1 MAKIVKLLE
10 KMGLVYSREGQ
21 QEPTPAA
28 ETSASEPAPA
38 DVGPRPGGP
47 PTQLTPPAPPVK
59 LDVAA
64 LEQQPSGEDYALE
77 QIYTSAGIVA
87 PEHGFTVDRLIEMLE
102 AEEFRGM
109 DAPTRARVIT
119 GMLKRL
125 PTGAV
130 EVDDIVRDA
139 EARDRALDAFEG
151 FLADRLARHA
161 AEIEEKNRALQ
172 QEIDELTVANTE
184 KMDANRASLDGEKA
198 RFERWRARK
207 RAEEERLFAAVQPFV
222 ERNPVTVAPEE
233 QEERVKGRGER

>member
-47 PTQLTPPAPPVK
+47 PKQLTPPAPPVK

-161 AEIEEKNRALQ
+161 AEIEE
-172 QEIDELTVANTE
+172 
-184 KMDANRASLDGEKA
+184 MDANRASLDGEKA